1 MDMMSSIASMSM
13 DIAAVKLQQGIQIS
27 VAKKTMETQEI
38 ALQAITEMMPPL
50 PQGNGTHIDT
60 YA

>member
-1 MDMMSSIASMSM
+1 MMTSVASMSM
-13 DIAAVKLQQGIQIS
+13 DLAAVKLQQSLQIS

-38 ALQAITEMMPPL
+38 ALRAIEEMMPPL
-50 PQGNGTHIDT
+50 PQGNGTYLDT